1 MRQMD
6 EANQAEINRAFR
18 AAPACKPALKDGQPV
33 RCELSLPFFFV
44 YELIPPLGE
53 SSAPEDKI
61 PHIAHY
67 SIDTI
72 PYGTV
77 VTDFT
82 ANRITVSGKK

>member
-1 MRQMD
+1 MWTTATSCSASKRPTS
-6 EANQAEINRAFR
+6 AH
-18 AAPACKPALKDGQPV
+18 
-33 RCELSLPFFFV
+33 CELSLPFFFV
-44 YELIPPLGE
+44 YELIYPLGE

-67 SIDTI
+67 TIDTI